1 MKKLFRRLMVIAAI
15 PLGLVT
21 FHQYRVHS
29 TLAAAARYA
38 PRPGRPRVVPA
49 GTPIEAVLK
58 DRITE
63 TTRPGDTVVA
73 FVSTPVMVEDK
84 LAIPSRTQLNGLLE
98 RVSKNDEGATITL
111 AFTSVVLNDR
121 ELKIET
127 KPVTV
132 AAPVESD
139 IDFAEGA
146 LGTIGGAAIGVS
158 IGAAMQSPQAI
169 AMGLVDGILM
179 AMPPPDDRI
188 RFTTVLTHALH
199 LW

>member
-1 MKKLFRRLMVIAAI
+1 MATQADY
-15 PLGLVT
+15 PL
-21 FHQYRVHS
+21 
-29 TLAAAARYA
+29 TLAEVLFEELERAHD
-38 PRPGRPRVVPA
+38 VVPPTLSKEWHQIQT
-49 GTPIEAVLK
+49 GIEEIRA
-58 DRITE
+58 
-63 TTRPGDTVVA
+63 
-73 FVSTPVMVEDK
+73 
-84 LAIPSRTQLNGLLE
+84 
-98 RVSKNDEGATITL
+98 
-111 AFTSVVLNDR
+111 
-121 ELKIET
+121 
-127 KPVTV
+127 VTV